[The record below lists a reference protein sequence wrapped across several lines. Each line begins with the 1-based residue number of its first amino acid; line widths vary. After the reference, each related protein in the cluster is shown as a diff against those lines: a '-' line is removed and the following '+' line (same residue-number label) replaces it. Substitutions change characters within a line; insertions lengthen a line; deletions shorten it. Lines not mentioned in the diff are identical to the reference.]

1 MNCYR
6 EQSFGASLKS
16 PRKSKTSAP
25 SSGRGAA
32 APRSKPVERPPTAR
46 GEGSERKVQGAITI
60 HDVARHAGVG
70 SMTVSRVIRGTVN
83 VSPAMRERVEAS
95 VRALNY
101 QVNVAA
107 RATRS
112 RTAAAR
118 VGILYSN
125 PSASYLSE
133 IMVGGLEQSSR
144 LASHLVL
151 ERCEGLQ
158 GQKQAVKRLLA
169 AGVDGV
175 ILPPPLCDSRQTIN
189 MLRAEG
195 VTVLA
200 LATARPMMD
209 VSSVRIDDYEG
220 ALAMTRHLIALG
232 HRDIAFIK
240 GDPQHT
246 PTELRYEGFLAG
258 MTEAG
263 LTVRPEWVAQGLFTY
278 RSGLAAAEKLFEA
291 RLRPSA
297 IFASNDDMAAAALA
311 VAHGRQI
318 AVPRDLTVCGFDDTA
333 VATTVWPELTTI
345 HQPIAEMGR
354 AAVALIVEEIRAK
367 KGGGSPAAAHQ
378 LMPFTLIDR
387 ASSGPAPP

>member
-1 MNCYR
+1 MNND
-6 EQSFGASLKS
+6 GASLKS
-16 PRKSKTSAP
+16 PRKAKAAQP
-25 SSGRGAA
+25 SSVRGASPA
-32 APRSKPVERPPTAR
+32 ARPGPKT
-46 GEGSERKVQGAITI
+46 ITI

-70 SMTVSRVIRGTVN
+70 SMTVSRVIRGAGN
-83 VSPAMRERVEAS
+83 VSPAMREKVEAS
-95 VRALNY
+95 VRVLNY

-112 RTAAAR
+112 RSAAAR

-144 LASHLVL
+144 LASHLIL
-151 ERCEGLQ
+151 ERCEGLA

-200 LATARPMMD
+200 LATARPMID
-209 VSSVRIDDYEG
+209 VSSVRIDDFEG

-258 MTEAG
+258 MSEAG

-278 RSGLAAAEKLFEA
+278 RSGLSAAEKLFEA

-318 AVPRDLTVCGFDDTA
+318 VVPRDLTICGFDDTA
-333 VATTVWPELTTI
+333 VATTVWPEVTTI

-354 AAVALIVEEIRAK
+354 AAVRLIVEEIRARK
-367 KGGGSPAAAHQ
+367 TGGDPAPVHH
-378 LMPFTLIDR
+378 LLPFTLMDR
-387 ASSGPAPP
+387 DSSGPAPP

>member
-1 MNCYR
+1 MFGIVNNP
-6 EQSFGASLKS
+6 GASVK
-16 PRKSKTSAP
+16 
-25 SSGRGAA
+25 
-32 APRSKPVERPPTAR
+32 KPVKAT
-46 GEGSERKVQGAITI
+46 TI

-70 SMTVSRVIRGTVN
+70 SMTVSRVIRGAAN
-83 VSPAMRERVEAS
+83 VSPAMREKVEAS
-95 VRALNY
+95 VRELNY

-133 IMVGGLEQSSR
+133 IMVGGLEQSSILATHLILER
-144 LASHLVL
+144 SEGLAS
-151 ERCEGLQ
+151 
-158 GQKQAVKRLLA
+158 QKQAVKRLLA

-175 ILPPPLCDSRQTIN
+175 ILPPPLCDSRQTVN
-189 MLRAEG
+189 MLQAEG

-200 LATARPMMD
+200 LATARPMVD
-209 VSSVRIDDYEG
+209 ICSVRIDDFEG

-246 PTELRYEGFLAG
+246 PTELRYEGFMAG
-258 MTEAG
+258 MSEAG
-263 LTVRPEWVAQGLFTY
+263 LSVRPEWVAQGLFTY

-318 AVPRDLTVCGFDDTA
+318 SVPGDLTVCGFDDTA

-354 AAVALIVEEIRAK
+354 AAVALIVEQIRARK
-367 KGGGSPAAAHQ
+367 MGTNPAPVHR
-378 LMPFTLIDR
+378 LMPFTLMER
-387 ASSGPAPP
+387 ASSGPAAP

>member
-1 MNCYR
+1 VNND
-6 EQSFGASLKS
+6 GAPVKS
-16 PRKSKTSAP
+16 PRKAKAATPSAE
-25 SSGRGAA
+25 RGA
-32 APRSKPVERPPTAR
+32 PRT
-46 GEGSERKVQGAITI
+46 ITI

-83 VSPAMRERVEAS
+83 VSPGMRARVEAS
-95 VRALNY
+95 VRELNY

-112 RTAAAR
+112 RSAAAR

-133 IMVGGLEQSSR
+133 IMVGGLEQSSK
-144 LASHLVL
+144 LASHLIL
-151 ERCEGLQ
+151 ERCEGLA

-169 AGVDGV
+169 EGVDGV

-200 LATARPMMD
+200 LATARPMDD
-209 VSSVRIDDYEG
+209 VSSVRIDDFEG

-246 PTELRYEGFLAG
+246 PTQLRFEGFLAG
-258 MTEAG
+258 MAEAG
-263 LTVRPEWVAQGLFTY
+263 LAVRPDWVAQGLFTY

-354 AAVALIVEEIRAK
+354 AAVSLIVEQIRARK
-367 KGGGSPAAAHQ
+367 LGADPAPVHT
-378 LMPFTLIDR
+378 LMPFTLMKR
-387 ASSGPAPP
+387 GSSGAAPP

>member
-1 MNCYR
+1 VNNP
-6 EQSFGASLKS
+6 GAPL
-16 PRKSKTSAP
+16 KTS
-25 SSGRGAA
+25 RKTGAA
-32 APRSKPVERPPTAR
+32 TSPEAQGAPVAARSR
-46 GEGSERKVQGAITI
+46 GEATTKPRAGATVTI

-70 SMTVSRVIRGTVN
+70 SMTVSRVIRGGVN
-83 VSPAMRERVEAS
+83 VSPPMRARVEAAI
-95 VRALNY
+95 RTLNY

-112 RTAAAR
+112 RSAAAR
-118 VGILYSN
+118 IGILYSN

-133 IMVGGLEQSSR
+133 IMVGGLEQSSK
-144 LASHLVL
+144 LASHLIL
-151 ERCEGLQ
+151 ERCEGLASQ
-158 GQKQAVKRLLA
+158 RLAVKRLLA

-175 ILPPPLCDSRQTIN
+175 ILPPPLCDSRQTVN
-189 MLRAEG
+189 MLRSEG

-200 LATARPMMD
+200 LATAKPMSD
-209 VSSVRIDDYEG
+209 VSSVRIDDFEG
-220 ALAMTRHLIALG
+220 ALAMTRHLVALG

-246 PTELRYEGFLAG
+246 PTQQRYEGFLAG
-258 MTEAG
+258 MAEAG
-263 LTVRPEWVAQGLFTY
+263 LSVRPDWVADGLFTY

-318 AVPRDLTVCGFDDTA
+318 AVPQDLSICGFDDTA

-354 AAVALIVEEIRAK
+354 AAVALIVAEIQARRA
-367 KGGGSPAAAHQ
+367 GGDPQPVHHR
-378 LMPFTLIDR
+378 MDFTLMDR
-387 ASSGPAPP
+387 GSSDISPP

>member
-1 MNCYR
+1 MKN
-6 EQSFGASLKS
+6 
-16 PRKSKTSAP
+16 PRKAKAAEPLVAGDANEASKAKAKGGGHRLESAEH
-25 SSGRGAA
+25 SSDR
-32 APRSKPVERPPTAR
+32 PV
-46 GEGSERKVQGAITI
+46 TI

-70 SMTVSRVIRGTVN
+70 SMTVSRVIRGTAN
-83 VSPAMRERVEAS
+83 VSPSMRERVEAS
-95 VRALNY
+95 VRSLNY

-118 VGILYSN
+118 IGILYSN

-133 IMVGGLEQSSR
+133 IMVGGLEQSSTQ
-144 LASHLVL
+144 ASHLIL
-151 ERCEGLQ
+151 ERCEGLV

-175 ILPPPLCDSRQTIN
+175 ILPPPLCDSRETVDR
-189 MLRAEG
+189 LHAEG

-200 LATARPMMD
+200 LATARPMAD
-209 VSSVRIDDYEG
+209 VSSVRIDDFG
-220 ALAMTRHLIALG
+220 AAFAMTRHLISLG

-246 PTELRYEGFLAG
+246 PTEVRFEGFLAA
-258 MTEAG
+258 MSEAG
-263 LTVRPEWVAQGLFTY
+263 LAVRPEWVAEGLFTY
-278 RSGLAAAEKLFEA
+278 RSGLSAAEKLFEA

-354 AAVALIVEEIRAK
+354 AAVRLIADEIRARK
-367 KGGGSPAAAHQ
+367 AGRNPVPVHH
-378 LMPFTLIDR
+378 LMPYTLMNR
-387 ASSGPAPP
+387 GSSGDAPP

>member
-1 MNCYR
+1 M
-6 EQSFGASLKS
+6 KS
-16 PRKSKTSAP
+16 PRKTKAALGADVLGAPPPRSRSAE
-25 SSGRGAA
+25 SAA
-32 APRSKPVERPPTAR
+32 AIGTEGAVNTVSRP
-46 GEGSERKVQGAITI
+46 ITI

-70 SMTVSRVIRGTVN
+70 SMTVSRVIRGTTN
-83 VSPAMRERVEAS
+83 VSPAMREKVEAS

-112 RTAAAR
+112 RATAAR

-133 IMVGGLEQSSR
+133 IMMGGLEESSR
-144 LASHLVL
+144 LASHLML
-151 ERCEGLQ
+151 ERCEGLA
-158 GQKQAVKRLLA
+158 GQRQAVERLLA

-175 ILPPPLCDSRQTIN
+175 ILPPPLCDSRQTID

-200 LATARPMMD
+200 LATARPMQD

-240 GDPQHT
+240 GDPEHT
-246 PTELRYEGFLAG
+246 PTELRFEGFLAG
-258 MTEAG
+258 MAEAD
-263 LTVRPEWVAQGLFTY
+263 LAVRPEWIVQGLFTY
-278 RSGLAAAEKLFEA
+278 RSGLVAAEKLFEA
-291 RLRPSA
+291 RVRPSA
-297 IFASNDDMAAAALA
+297 IFASNDDMAAATLA

-318 AVPRDLTVCGFDDTA
+318 AVPRDLSVCGFDDTA
-333 VATTVWPELTTI
+333 VASTVWPELTTI
-345 HQPIAEMGR
+345 HQPIADMGR
-354 AAVALIVEEIRAK
+354 AAVALIVDEIRARK
-367 KGGGSPAAAHQ
+367 LGGTQRPAHK
-378 LMPFTLIDR
+378 LMSFTLVDR
-387 ASSGPAPP
+387 ASSGLAPP